1 MLNKQDS
8 GITFVLSAPAGTGK
22 STLVDMLTKEFPK
35 VIRSISYTTRPPR
48 IGEIEGVHYF
58 FISDS
63 EFDKKIAENEFI
75 EHITLFGHRYG
86 TSKAFLENAK
96 AHGKHVFLVIDTQG
110 ALALMGKMAAVFI
123 FLMPPTLEE
132 LQKRL
137 AGRGTESDETLGV
150 RLSEAKREIEAAQ
163 NYNYI
168 VVNDDLQ
175 TAYTALRSIVIAEEH
190 RVT

>member
-1 MLNKQDS
+1 MLNKRTT

-22 STLVDMLTKEFPK
+22 STLVDMLTKEFPH

-48 IGEIEGVHYF
+48 PGEIDGVHYF

-63 EFDKKIAENEFI
+63 EFDKKIAENDFV

-86 TSKAFLENAK
+86 TSKAFLKKAK
-96 AHGKHVFLVIDTQG
+96 NDGKHVFLVIDTQG
-110 ALALMGKMAAVFI
+110 AIGLMGKSPAVFI

-137 AGRGTESDETLGV
+137 ATRGTETDQIQAI
-150 RLSEAKREIEAAQ
+150 RLNEAKREIEAAK
-163 NYNYI
+163 NYDYI

-175 TAYTALRSIVIAEEH
+175 KAYTALRSIVIAEEH